1 MSSAVCAIVRV
12 RWRSLLYHC
21 VSVTRRTPFVCI
33 ACPQNIAPSEFHAN
47 GRLTL
52 ACVSSAVFI
61 ARGINAA
68 LEPVTPALLLK
79 CRVPTSRTTLYQLLG
94 FLLILPPPPSP
105 VLTGG
110 RVLFLAATQC
120 WSFCMWFCPWFY
132 RSDRQNDRMYFKLDT
147 LVINVGKY

>member
-94 FLLILPPPPSP
+94 FLLILPPPPFPGYNRWPGTVSGGDTML
-105 VLTGG
+105 VLLHV
-110 RVLFLAATQC
+110 VLSLVL
-120 WSFCMWFCPWFY
+120 SV
-132 RSDRQNDRMYFKLDT
+132 RSSK
-147 LVINVGKY
+147 